1 MPYTRLACNH
11 SLLREMKKEGRGG
24 KRKERMEE
32 EKLTAQVHSNLI
44 FFFYHWTVKS
54 VQTMQINVCS
64 DNSEVIFLLFLPTLF
79 SHTNWVGYVGRISE
93 PK

>member
-1 MPYTRLACNH
+1 MQSQFIERNEERRA
-11 SLLREMKKEGRGG
+11 RRKEKRKNGGG
-24 KRKERMEE
+24 KMNCSGSLKF
-32 EKLTAQVHSNLI
+32 N